1 MVVEQNPSHSLSMS
15 MGLVSDR
22 IKYRLDVLVERTY
35 PMGISLID
43 ALRYIKEV
51 PDQSSVRDFQDMHD
65 R

>member
-1 MVVEQNPSHSLSMS
+1 MS
-15 MGLVSDR
+15 MGLVSGR